1 MYAANRQ
8 GVTVGRAAGRNVTR
22 GLRGAAAAP
31 SWHYACL
38 PVRAMRPFARFLA
51 IAVVAPTSVLHLAS
65 SVENK
70 TATQRLVSTRS
81 AQAAPPLVLEPVLS
95 NLGSI
100 TAITNA
106 GDGRLF
112 LTRQQGE
119 IVVWD
124 GAVVSSF
131 LDLSDRIS
139 CCGERGL
146 LSTAFHPQYAENGF
160 FFVYYTDTNGDVTLA
175 RYHVSGNPNSA
186 DATSGVILLTI
197 PHPGQANHNGGQ
209 LQFGPD
215 GFLYMGVGDGGA
227 GNDPPCNAQRSDVLL
242 GKILR
247 LDVDPQIPNPP
258 FYAIPAGNPFV
269 GQGGPDQAWAKG
281 LRNPWRFSFD
291 RLTGD
296 LYIGDV
302 GQGDREEIDFQPA
315 GDPGGENYG
324 WKVMEGTACG
334 GGGTE
339 SCPAGTPPCNDPI
352 YVRPVLEYTHSSGC
366 TVIGGYVYRGGSIPD
381 LYGQYLYGDFCAG
394 TIWAAP
400 ANPAGGAWTSQAL
413 PITLAN
419 LSTFGQDAA
428 GELYVANT
436 DGALFRVR
444 STAQYAPTLT
454 SVDAGESPTRGQT
467 IVTLTGANFVSGA
480 QVLFGGVPALSTT
493 WVDPNTIRAV
503 APPHAAGTV
512 DISVTNPN
520 GTAPST
526 LVGALTYV
534 PMPPPVQT
542 NHTTPR
548 VVERP

>member
-1 MYAANRQ
+1 MK
-8 GVTVGRAAGRNVTR
+8 
-22 GLRGAAAAP
+22 
-31 SWHYACL
+31 
-38 PVRAMRPFARFLA
+38 PFARFLA
-51 IAVVAPTSVLHLAS
+51 LAVVAPTSVLHVAS
-65 SVENK
+65 SLESK
-70 TATQRLVSTRS
+70 SAPRPVSTRS
-81 AQAAPPLVLEPVLS
+81 AQVAPSLILDPISS
-95 NLGSI
+95 NLGSV

-112 LTRQQGE
+112 ITRQVGE

-124 GAVVSSF
+124 GSLFSSF
-131 LDLSDRIS
+131 LDVTSLVS

-146 LSTAFHPQYAENGF
+146 LSTAFHPDFAHNGF
-160 FFVYYTDTNGDVTLA
+160 FFVYYTDTNGDPTIA
-175 RYHVSGNPNSA
+175 RYRVSSNPNIA

-215 GFLYMGVGDGGA
+215 GYLYAGVGDGGA

-242 GKILR
+242 GKVLR
-247 LDVDPQIPNPP
+247 LDVDPDIANPP

-269 GQGGPDQAWAKG
+269 GHGGPDQAWAKG

-291 RLTGD
+291 RSTGD

-339 SCPAGTPPCNDPI
+339 SCPADTPPCNDPI
-352 YVRPVLEYTHSSGC
+352 YVHPILEYTHASGC

-381 LYGQYLYGDFCAG
+381 LYGSYLYGDFCAG
-394 TIWAAP
+394 TIWSAARE
-400 ANPAGGAWTSQAL
+400 NGAWTSQTL

-428 GELYVANT
+428 GELYAAST
-436 DGALFRVR
+436 DGTLFRIR
-444 STAQYAPTLT
+444 STTQYAPTLA
-454 SVDAGESPTRGQT
+454 SASAGESPTRGHT
-467 IVTLTGANFVSGA
+467 IVTLTGTNFLSSS

-493 WVDPNTIRAV
+493 WVDPNTLRAV
-503 APPHAAGTV
+503 APPHEAGTV
-512 DISVTNPN
+512 DITVTNQN
-520 GTAPST
+520 GTAPTT
-526 LVGALTYV
+526 LTGALTYL
-534 PMPPPVQT
+534 PTPPRVQR
-542 NHTTPR
+542 NLTPR